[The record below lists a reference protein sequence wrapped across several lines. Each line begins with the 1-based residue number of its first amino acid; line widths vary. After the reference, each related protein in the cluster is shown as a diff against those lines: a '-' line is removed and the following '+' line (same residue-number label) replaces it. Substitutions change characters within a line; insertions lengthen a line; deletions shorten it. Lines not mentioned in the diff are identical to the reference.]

1 MHGARTP
8 VTGTTWLYAAA
19 AAVLGGTGCFGGIV
33 TDSSGSGLNGVTVSI
48 YGCPTCAANTT
59 TTAAEGSL
67 DGVYKFDPYDGG
79 PVILSSGG
87 AEAVRIRAS
96 RPLYSTRV
104 IYHRVHYRE
113 NPYDSSKLYD
123 LRSFSLHSTA
133 SADSDGDGLKDAEET
148 SLGTD
153 PTKADTDGDG
163 LPDGWEVDGHNYVD
177 LAALGANPL
186 HKDVFVECD
195 YMSGKNPS
203 AATIDRV
210 VSAFANAAVT
220 NPDGHNGI
228 NLHVEV
234 DDLIPT
240 DTDLSPVWTEFDAIK
255 ASNFSSFRDGIFHYC
270 LFAER
275 FDGTSYSGVSR
286 GIGAEDF
293 VITLG
298 PSGGTDDQRAGTF
311 MHELGHNLGLR
322 HGGLDNANYKPHY
335 LSVMNYSFQFS
346 GLMVDGATGVMDYS
360 HFTLAS
366 LNENALSET
375 AGLNVAGG
383 GAETELAHYG
393 TRYCP
398 NGAALTW
405 DNTAA
410 TNVDWSGNG
419 VVSAGTVSSDINCD
433 GAKTTLLT
441 QNDWDTIVYHGGGLI
456 GLGLGAKATA
466 KVALP
471 GDTDNCLPFE

>member
-1 MHGARTP
+1 MREA
-8 VTGTTWLYAAA
+8 TTC
-19 AAVLGGTGCFGGIV
+19 AVKVIGLCAGIGVLCGSGCFGGVIS
-33 TDSSGSGLNGVTVSI
+33 DSTGSGLNGVTVSV
-48 YGCPTCAANTT
+48 YGCPGCVANTT
-59 TTAAEGSL
+59 TTAADGTI

-79 PVILSSGG
+79 PVILPSGG

-96 RPLYSTRV
+96 RALYTTRV
-104 IYHRVHYRE
+104 VYHRVQYKE
-113 NPYDSSKLYD
+113 NPSDSSRYYD
-123 LRSFSLHSTA
+123 LRNFTLHSSG
-133 SADSDGDGLKDAEET
+133 SADTDGDGLKDAEET
-148 SLGTD
+148 SIGTD
-153 PTKADTDGDG
+153 PTNADTDGDG

-210 VSAFANAAVT
+210 VTAFANAAVS

-228 NLHVEV
+228 NLHVEI

-240 DTDLSPVWTEFDAIK
+240 DTDLNPVWTEFDAIK
-255 ASNFSSFRDGIFHYC
+255 ASNFSPFRDGLFHYC
-270 LFAER
+270 VFAER
-275 FDGTSYSGVSR
+275 FDGTNYSGISR
-286 GIGAEDF
+286 SIAAEDF

-298 PSGGTDDQRAGTF
+298 PGGGTDDQKAGTF

-322 HGGLDNANYKPHY
+322 HGGLDNQNYKPNY

-366 LNENALSET
+366 LNENALSEP
-375 AGLNVAGG
+375 AGLNLAGG

-398 NGAALTW
+398 NGGALTW
-405 DNTAA
+405 DSTGAS
-410 TNVDWSGNG
+410 NVDWNGSGAINAAA
-419 VVSAGTVSSDINCD
+419 VASDINCD
-433 GAKTTLLT
+433 GAKGTLLT
-441 QNDWDTIVYHGGGLI
+441 QNDWNNIVYNGGGLI
-456 GLGLGAKATA
+456 GLGLGAKTA
-466 KVALP
+466 AARKVLP